1 MLNKSMI
8 LLGTVLMACSVCL
21 AQDKTDSQP
30 VVKKTAI
37 KQTSAASGKEMYT
50 EYCASCHGKDGKG
63 SGPAAAA
70 LRMPPADLTVLSK
83 KHDGK
88 FPADKVAS
96 TLKFGQG
103 VTAHGSS
110 DMPVWGPLFQS
121 LDKYHDAIMQQRIA
135 NVVKYVENLQAK

>member
-1 MLNKSMI
+1 MLNKGMI

-21 AQDKTDSQP
+21 AQDKTDTKP
-30 VVKKTAI
+30 VVKKTVI
-37 KQTSAASGKEMYT
+37 QQTSAASGKGMYT

-63 SGPAAAA
+63 SGPAATA
-70 LRMPPADLTVLSK
+70 LKMSPPDLTVLSK

-96 TLKFGQG
+96 TLKFGHD

-110 DMPVWGPLFQS
+110 EMPVWGPLFQS
-121 LDKYHDAIMQQRIA
+121 LDKYHDAIVQQRIA
-135 NVVKYVENLQAK
+135 NVVKYVESLQAK